1 MPSPN
6 RIKSYAVIPR
16 ESIICCWNTHES
28 GNLPEQYRSH
38 LWKEEIYAATDV
50 RRYLRTRTEITTPPV
65 VSNIT
70 QGVSQI
76 IQTGLNRE
84 SAVYV
89 QLACVFRVNS
99 LQRFLLI
106 SIQSLYVI
114 TGIRSLTG
122 DRSLI
127 LQRLPAWHSCFLY
140 YRQFRKFVQRLV
152 LLGIIGTGDSL
163 VAAEN
168 QVVGKLFTNS
178 LECRMD
184 IHIRLCVTL
193 SPGIF

>member
-1 MPSPN
+1 MSQVTC
-6 RIKSYAVIPR
+6 RS
-16 ESIICCWNTHES
+16 SI
-28 GNLPEQYRSH
+28 RSH

-106 SIQSLYVI
+106 SIQSLYGI
-114 TGIRSLTG
+114 TEIRSLTG
-122 DRSLI
+122 DRSLR

-140 YRQFRKFVQRLV
+140 YRQFRRFVQRLV

-184 IHIRLCVTL
+184 IHIRLCFTL